1 MNGLSTQFL
10 EGADHAFAINRTQ
23 DVEPIL
29 NYTKG
34 MSAIGAGNGKDI
46 KHAAEIPMIFV
57 EQYIQRI
64 GITFAQFCEGQDHIK
79 AVVND
84 PALAAFRIWAGK
96 V

>member
-1 MNGLSTQFL
+1 MGQILTNML

-29 NYTKG
+29 NYTRE
-34 MSAIGAGNGKDI
+34 MAAIGAGNGAEM

-57 EQYIQRI
+57 EQYMQRT
-64 GITFAQFCEGQDHIK
+64 GVSFNEFCGSQEHIK

-84 PALAAFRIWAGK
+84 PAIAAFRIWQGR